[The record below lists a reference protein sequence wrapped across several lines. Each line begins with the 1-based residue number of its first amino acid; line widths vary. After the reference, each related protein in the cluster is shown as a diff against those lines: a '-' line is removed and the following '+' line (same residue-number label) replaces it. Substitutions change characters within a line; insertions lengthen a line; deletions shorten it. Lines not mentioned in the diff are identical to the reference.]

1 MPKKSDDKAAIEESD
16 FYAPYAEFAK
26 TLRTWLIAY
35 GIGVPA
41 LLVSTDKCWD
51 KIAATGQMRTLGIV
65 FLSGVAIQVVVAL
78 LYKSLMWQLYI
89 AEVHPEREQTWLY
102 QFAQKASDLF
112 WPEFLLDILSFG
124 LFAWATLKAL
134 FLLT

>member
-1 MPKKSDDKAAIEESD
+1 MSKGTESQPAKDESD
-16 FYAPYAEFAK
+16 FYEPYAEFAK

-51 KIAATGQMRTLGIV
+51 KIAATGQMRILGIV

-78 LYKSLMWQLYI
+78 IYKSLMWQLYI
-89 AEVHPEREQTWLY
+89 AEIHPEREQTRLY
-102 QFAQKASDLF
+102 QFAQYVSDLF
-112 WPEFLLDILSFG
+112 WPEFLLDVISFG

>member
-1 MPKKSDDKAAIEESD
+1 MAKKSDDKAALEESD

-41 LLVSTDKCWD
+41 LLVSTDKCWE
-51 KIAATGQMRTLGIV
+51 KIVATGQIRSLGMI
-65 FLSGVAIQVVVAL
+65 FLSAVAIQVAVAL

-89 AEVHPEREQTWLY
+89 AEIHPEREQTRLY
-102 QFAQKASDLF
+102 RFAQYVSDLF
-112 WPEFLLDILSFG
+112 WPEFLLDVISFG